1 MGSVAT
7 INKCY
12 RDVCCPKDFKIPNDN
27 QRENSSINEDD
38 NKIISNPS
46 INCNESLN
54 NKNENIFAFDHD
66 DEYNIYN
73 RDEKIEAHDYENG
86 NIDNLNFF
94 DNNFK
99 NDIDLINDDNNF
111 FESSHKS
118 GFNSLNFSFKY
129 LAKNSLKENDE
140 NNNKIKKFKNKTISK
155 DDNKDNNFN
164 SNYDI
169 SLIIKIQRRFRQ
181 YINRKKVSEKKP
193 ESNDNGKKKIKKLNL
208 INAKSSKICSSLLLH
223 RFLIDIDFI
232 KVSEESFRSL
242 TVKST
247 KLQEIEPP
255 QFCTLRDLDNDQI
268 KGYFLLKKKKFKFQ
282 GRKDKEGKKIGFGL
296 IFWEDSSKLK
306 GYFTNSKLNGIAYFQ
321 NCGNDNSTFFGEY
334 KNNIPIGYGIY
345 SRKGYILEGN
355 NWEKN
360 NLNDIGISIWEEG
373 EMYEGEFKNSTKDG
387 IGLYRWVDGTSYVGQ
402 FKKNKIHGYGKM
414 TFSNGNS
421 YEGEFNEGFLTGWG
435 KFVWDDGKYYI
446 GNYLKDKKHGF
457 GFFVWSLEPL
467 IALIGFWNQGK
478 QSGICIKLFKGECK
492 IVFANESKNIIEI
505 RNKYEISKYLLPYQ
519 IKYKH
524 FFKKKYNEYVK
535 FINFASK

>member
-12 RDVCCPKDFKIPNDN
+12 RDVCCPKDFKISNDN

-46 INCNESLN
+46 INYNESLN

-73 RDEKIEAHDYENG
+73 KDEKIEAHDYENG

-181 YINRKKVSEKKP
+181 YINRKKVSEK
-193 ESNDNGKKKIKKLNL
+193 
-208 INAKSSKICSSLLLH
+208 
-223 RFLIDIDFI
+223 
-232 KVSEESFRSL
+232 
-242 TVKST
+242 
-247 KLQEIEPP
+247 
-255 QFCTLRDLDNDQI
+255 
-268 KGYFLLKKKKFKFQ
+268 
-282 GRKDKEGKKIGFGL
+282 RK
-296 IFWEDSSKLK
+296 
-306 GYFTNSKLNGIAYFQ
+306 
-321 NCGNDNSTFFGEY
+321 
-334 KNNIPIGYGIY
+334 
-345 SRKGYILEGN
+345 
-355 NWEKN
+355 
-360 NLNDIGISIWEEG
+360 
-373 EMYEGEFKNSTKDG
+373 
-387 IGLYRWVDGTSYVGQ
+387 
-402 FKKNKIHGYGKM
+402 
-414 TFSNGNS
+414 
-421 YEGEFNEGFLTGWG
+421 
-435 KFVWDDGKYYI
+435 
-446 GNYLKDKKHGF
+446 
-457 GFFVWSLEPL
+457 
-467 IALIGFWNQGK
+467 
-478 QSGICIKLFKGECK
+478 
-492 IVFANESKNIIEI
+492 
-505 RNKYEISKYLLPYQ
+505 
-519 IKYKH
+519 
-524 FFKKKYNEYVK
+524 
-535 FINFASK
+535 